1 MIKNIDNLKKKSISF
16 ITKFLDECTVEEKI
30 DTYYVSVEI
39 RSKNNIVFIK
49 SNGKVI
55 DRCDLI
61 LNEMWQQMFND
72 WTHFK
77 MVNQDWF
84 DSHIG
89 YKIFMFYFPCS
100 KPILTEYK
108 DNISYVI
115 DRMEYGATVI
125 YDCEEE
131 MKDMKMIDNFK
142 ISFKKFLKKS
152 YTLNEFINKIR
163 IADKE
168 NNSYDDVFESIIDK
182 ENSIIF
188 ASGKPEGYIFKS
200 GKKYIYQIVCNKS
213 ENRVASAEKSQYEF
227 LLLDFI
233 KFWNNTENIEHF
245 LDNNYIKT
253 VCNLYNLYISQE
265 RKIGVIEKNID
276 PNSLQSP
283 CIGKRFDICYI
294 NIPDEQTINN
304 CKESEL
310 YKNIFKILLVNLKRM
325 KNENH
330 CILMNNRTTEQWNDI
345 VRTIT
350 NITI

>member
-1 MIKNIDNLKKKSISF
+1 
-16 ITKFLDECTVEEKI
+16 
-30 DTYYVSVEI
+30 
-39 RSKNNIVFIK
+39 
-49 SNGKVI
+49 
-55 DRCDLI
+55 
-61 LNEMWQQMFND
+61 MF
-72 WTHFK
+72 
-77 MVNQDWF
+77 M
-84 DSHIG
+84 
-89 YKIFMFYFPCS
+89 
-100 KPILTEYK
+100 L
-108 DNISYVI
+108 
-115 DRMEYGATVI
+115 
-125 YDCEEE
+125 
-131 MKDMKMIDNFK
+131 
-142 ISFKKFLKKS
+142 
-152 YTLNEFINKIR
+152 
-163 IADKE
+163 
-168 NNSYDDVFESIIDK
+168 
-182 ENSIIF
+182 
-188 ASGKPEGYIFKS
+188 
-200 GKKYIYQIVCNKS
+200 KKYIYQIICNKR

-265 RKIGVIEKNID
+265 RKSGVIEKNID